1 VKPDGKRILITDG
14 GSGIGLEL
22 ARRLSDT
29 NQVVIAGRDEGKVP
43 PAAVADAIIDAL
55 SHDREE
61 IRIGRVRQLAPLA
74 RLAPRL
80 ADRIVTRA
88 LGSA

>member
-1 VKPDGKRILITDG
+1 L
-14 GSGIGLEL
+14 L
-22 ARRLSDT
+22 ARTSPVSNGHVRVFEALPPIVDT
-29 NQVVIAGRDEGKVP
+29 GPVGDLRVPKLP

-61 IRIGRVRQLAPLA
+61 IRIRRVRQLAPLA